1 MKKLFSFMH
10 RDFKE
15 DSKQVRNSRQRL
27 SVMVNL
33 FQHLTCFL
41 FIFLIPVGAVSS
53 GQDNSIEK
61 LQIESK
67 ENINKATKSIYAE
80 FEEFIK
86 VVKELQDKYV
96 DEIKL
101 NTILTNAYRGMLSG
115 LDPYSQYFG
124 PEELESLKIETEG
137 EFEGIGIE
145 VIIKDGL
152 LTVITPILDSPAFKA
167 GILVGDRIIK
177 IDGEYTENISI
188 QDAVKKLRGKIGTKV
203 TLTVVHEG
211 DTAPVDITIERA
223 KIHVNS
229 IRGAK
234 IIDDNYK
241 IGYLS
246 IANFQ
251 ENTVADMDNAIQG
264 LLKKGMKCLILD
276 LRFNPGGL
284 LNIAVDM
291 ADKFLD
297 RGVIV
302 STKGRESSQNY
313 IYRARKQGT
322 YSNFPLV
329 VLVNNGSAS
338 ASEIFAGA
346 MKDHKRGILLGIKT
360 FGKGSVQSLI
370 PVGDGKAALKLTT
383 ARYYTPSGVCIHE
396 KGIEPDIS
404 VSLTFAEMKAL
415 NEHLSMSNLDN
426 KNVDVNG
433 EVLKGTSTVKEK
445 QKYVDIQVER
455 AVDILKGIEVYA
467 KHKSTSQ

>member
-15 DSKQVRNSRQRL
+15 VSKQVRNSRQRL

-41 FIFLIPVGAVSS
+41 FIFLIPVGAISS

-96 DEIKL
+96 DEINL

-124 PEELESLKIETEG
+124 SEELESLKIETEG

-188 QDAVKKLRGKIGTKV
+188 QDAIKKLRGKIGTKV

-211 DTAPVDITIERA
+211 DTTPVDITIERA

-234 IIDDNYK
+234 IIDDDYK

-297 RGVIV
+297 RGVINV
-302 STKGRESSQNY
+302 K
-313 IYRARKQGT
+313 
-322 YSNFPLV
+322 
-329 VLVNNGSAS
+329 AS
-338 ASEIFAGA
+338 
-346 MKDHKRGILLGIKT
+346 
-360 FGKGSVQSLI
+360 
-370 PVGDGKAALKLTT
+370 
-383 ARYYTPSGVCIHE
+383 
-396 KGIEPDIS
+396 
-404 VSLTFAEMKAL
+404 
-415 NEHLSMSNLDN
+415 
-426 KNVDVNG
+426 
-433 EVLKGTSTVKEK
+433 
-445 QKYVDIQVER
+445 IQ
-455 AVDILKGIEVYA
+455 Y
-467 KHKSTSQ
+467 